1 MLLLPLMICSLQ
13 PLVKRRDLHC
23 IENVVKHFT
32 TIFIAFSKEN
42 KWIMKRVNFKSGHF
56 ARILAAVLIVGLWW
70 YFSSSELSYSKP
82 SIDPQP
88 QPLSEPKKNAAATEL
103 GTIMPSMPEKDAKE
117 KLGRASW
124 TYFHTLLARFPDEPT
139 AEQSEKLKQF
149 IHLYA
154 ELYPC
159 GECSYHF
166 VKTLKKY
173 PPQVSSRTAAAMWG
187 CSIHNLVNEH
197 LGKDKYDCSTI
208 LEDYD
213 CGCGDEEGKIKEDL
227 KLDKFSVVTEGKQGG

>member
-1 MLLLPLMICSLQ
+1 
-13 PLVKRRDLHC
+13 
-23 IENVVKHFT
+23 
-32 TIFIAFSKEN
+32 
-42 KWIMKRVNFKSGHF
+42 MKRVNVKSGHL
-56 ARILAAVLIVGLWW
+56 ARILAALAIVGLWW
-70 YFSSSELSYSKP
+70 YFSSSELSYNKPTVDLPAAGVPDLAKDESKKP
-82 SIDPQP
+82 
-88 QPLSEPKKNAAATEL
+88 ATNDL
-103 GTIMPSMPEKDAKE
+103 GTIMPSMPEKEAKE

-149 IHLYA
+149 IELYA

-166 VKTLKKY
+166 VKTLKRY
-173 PPQVSSRTAAAMWG
+173 PPQVSSRTTAALWG
-187 CSIHNLVNEH
+187 CSIHNIVNEH

-213 CGCGDEEGKIKEDL
+213 CGCGDGEGKIKDDL
-227 KLDKFSVVTEGKQGG
+227 KLDKVSLFKEGKQGG